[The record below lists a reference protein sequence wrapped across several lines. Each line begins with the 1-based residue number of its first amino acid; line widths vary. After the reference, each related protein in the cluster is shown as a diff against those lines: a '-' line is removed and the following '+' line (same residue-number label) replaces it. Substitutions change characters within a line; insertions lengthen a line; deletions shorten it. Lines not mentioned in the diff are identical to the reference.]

1 MSIHSLNNPDPY
13 LRPSF
18 SMTNKI
24 RRMLW
29 NITWV
34 LLCRWTPKVMH
45 SWRVMILRIFGAS
58 IGKNNSIYPDCKIW
72 APWLLQTEHA
82 VGIGPGAEIYNPGG
96 VRLEHHAIISQYAYL
111 CGATHDYD
119 TVNFT
124 YVKKQIVI
132 GPYAWVCAKAIVL
145 PGVHCHEGSVLGAGS
160 VTSKSLDPWT
170 VYSGN
175 PAKPVKPRNNF
186 LNIQPTKQ

>member
-1 MSIHSLNNPDPY
+1 MSIHDSNNPDPY

-18 SMTNKI
+18 SMANKI

-29 NITWV
+29 NVTWL
-34 LLCRWTPKVMH
+34 LLCRWTPKVLH
-45 SWRVMILRIFGAS
+45 SWRVIILRIFGAS

-72 APWLLQTEHA
+72 APWLLHTEEA

-119 TVNFT
+119 SQEFT
-124 YVKKQIVI
+124 YVKKQIVV

-145 PGVHCHEGSVLGAGS
+145 PGVHCKEGSVLGAGA
-160 VTSKSLDPWT
+160 VTSKSLDAWT

-186 LNIQPTKQ
+186 LNTQQGNQ

>member
-1 MSIHSLNNPDPY
+1 MRPMFSLAD
-13 LRPSF
+13 
-18 SMTNKI
+18 KI

-29 NITWV
+29 NVSWI

-45 SWRVMILRIFGAS
+45 LWRVWVLRIFGAT
-58 IGKNNSIYPDCKIW
+58 IGKNNHIYPGCKIW
-72 APWLLQTEHA
+72 APWLLQTEDVVA
-82 VGIGPGAEIYNPGG
+82 IGPGAEIYNPGG
-96 VRLEHHAIISQYAYL
+96 VRLGHHAIISQYAYL

-119 TVNFT
+119 SVDFT

-132 GPYAWVCAKAIVL
+132 GPYAWICAKAIVL

-160 VTSKSLDPWT
+160 VTSKSLDAWT

-186 LNIQPTKQ
+186 LNNQPSKGEPV

>member
-1 MSIHSLNNPDPY
+1 M
-13 LRPSF
+13 RPSF
-18 SMTNKI
+18 SITDKV

-29 NITWV
+29 NVSWL

-45 SWRVMILRIFGAS
+45 SWRIMILRIFGAS
-58 IGKNNSIYPDCKIW
+58 IGKNNFIYPDCKIW
-72 APWLLQTEHA
+72 APWLLQTEDVVA
-82 VGIGPGAEIYNPGG
+82 IGPGAEIYNPGG
-96 VRLEHHAIISQYAYL
+96 VRLEHHSIISQYAYL

-119 TVNFT
+119 AVEFT
-124 YVKKQIVI
+124 YVKKQIIV

-145 PGVHCHEGSVLGAGS
+145 PGVHCKEGSVLGAGS
-160 VTSKSLDPWT
+160 VTSKSLDAWT

-186 LNIQPTKQ
+186 LNNQQGKQ